1 VTTAEQRDRARREA
15 HGDAWAD
22 GIADLAAK
30 APRRL
35 TPEQARVVKT
45 ALRLKPKTRRTA

>member
-1 VTTAEQRDRARREA
+1 MSTVEQRDKARREA

-22 GIADLAAK
+22 GIAKTAAN
-30 APRRL
+30 APKRL

-45 ALRLKPKTRRTA
+45 ALRLKPAAGRTA